1 LVQSSNSPAIG
12 VVVVVALV
20 VISRLVRRGR
30 LQSRTANLVP
40 GERIRPLAITLLDP
54 LVSVVVIGQLVWHL
68 VSQSTIHV
76 LAAVVGSILGVVIG
90 YARARVM
97 FVRAIKPTT
106 SIVLRRSGLEYGLL
120 ALLIVLRSA
129 EGTIEHSSSSL
140 AKSVI
145 TGLATLALVEAI
157 ARSSFI
163 VKRYLDS
170 PDIDTAPMVAPD
182 PPWPPLSGPDPDADP
197 T

>member
-1 LVQSSNSPAIG
+1 VQQSNSPAIG

-54 LVSVVVIGQLVWHL
+54 LISVMVIGQLVWHL
-68 VSQSTIHV
+68 VSQSTMHV
-76 LAAVVGSILGVVIG
+76 LAAVVGSILGVIIG
-90 YARARVM
+90 DARARVM
-97 FVRAIKPTT
+97 FVRAIKSTR

-120 ALLIVLRSA
+120 AVLIALRSA

-140 AKSVI
+140 AKSVV

-157 ARSSFI
+157 ARSGFI

-170 PDIDTAPMVAPD
+170 PDIDTAPLVVPD
-182 PPWPPLSGPDPDADP
+182 PPWPPLSGPDPDTDP